1 MIKGNSVYLRSIK
14 DADMESMHQSCQDEE
29 ILYMTG
35 TRRSFTRDEIIKSY
49 ERFSKDPSRY
59 DFAVCLLATE
69 EIIGDLA
76 IVDIDQDNKKA
87 GFRISLHTRKI
98 LNKGY
103 GTEAVQL
110 AQGFV
115 FKDLQLNRLELEV
128 YSHNIRGIKAYEKA
142 GFKKEGTLRQ
152 SLYMNDAYSDEILM
166 AVLKEDYL
174 NFRSTKTTAKKLSY

>member
-1 MIKGNSVYLRSIK
+1 MQIKGQSVYLRPIK
-14 DADMESMHQSCQDEE
+14 DADMESMYHSCQDEE

-35 TRRSFTRDEIIKSY
+35 TRHSFTLDQIIKSY
-49 ERFSKDPSRY
+49 ERFSKDPTRY

-87 GFRISLHTRKI
+87 GFRISLHNQQI

-110 AQGFV
+110 AQRFI
-115 FKDLQLNRLELEV
+115 FENLQLNRLELEV
-128 YSHNIRGIKAYEKA
+128 YSHNIRGIKTYEKT
-142 GFKKEGTLRQ
+142 GFKKEGILRE
-152 SLYMNDAYSDEILM
+152 SLYMNEKYSDEILM
-166 AVLKEDYL
+166 AMLKKDYC
-174 NFRSTKTTAKKLSY
+174 NFRRLLAERENT